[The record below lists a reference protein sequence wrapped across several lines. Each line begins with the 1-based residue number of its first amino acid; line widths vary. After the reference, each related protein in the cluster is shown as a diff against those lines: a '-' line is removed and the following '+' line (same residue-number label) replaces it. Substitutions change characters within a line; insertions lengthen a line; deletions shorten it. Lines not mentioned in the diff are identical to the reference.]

1 MPVTLEPMPTDRRHD
16 WMRRA
21 AAEHAADMVR
31 TGEDADAAGRAAV
44 KDLAGYFPDGAP
56 LPGHHLF
63 EVHADDGREVGYLW
77 IGPTL
82 KGHAGEWW
90 VWDILIEESERGKG
104 YGRSALL
111 EGEKI
116 AKENGGVTMGLRVFD
131 FNDRAK
137 SLYDSL
143 GYETTSHVM
152 SKRLA

>member
-1 MPVTLEPMPTDRRHD
+1 MSVTLKSMPAARLSD

-21 AAEHAADMVR
+21 AAEDAADMVR
-31 TGEDADAAGRAAV
+31 LGEDADAAGRAAV

-56 LPGHHLF
+56 LPGHLLF

-90 VWDILIEESERGKG
+90 VWDILIEESEQGKG
-104 YGRSALL
+104 YGRAALL
-111 EGEKI
+111 AGEKL
-116 AKENGGVTMGLRVFD
+116 AAENGGVTMGLRVLG